1 LRPAVSRIL
10 VTGLLLV
17 LLIGLAA
24 TFAFSQTPAA
34 PTGQRVPGTGPIA
47 ELRKAIAGKE
57 NQPAETVFKNIQVL
71 KGVPAERLLMVMD
84 SGFRPAL
91 GVKCSYCHDPQ
102 NWASDDK
109 SEKKVAR
116 KMLQMVH
123 DINDKYLKSIEG
135 LKSDKPIV
143 SCATCHRGQEK
154 PATSMEPAPAGGH

>member
-1 LRPAVSRIL
+1 MRPAVSRLL

-17 LLIGLAA
+17 LLVGLAA
-24 TFAFSQTPAA
+24 TSAFPQTS
-34 PTGQRVPGTGPIA
+34 GPIV

-57 NQPAETVFKNIQVL
+57 NQPAETVFKNIQSF
-71 KGVPAERLLMVMD
+71 KGVPAERLLNIMD
-84 SGFRPAL
+84 KGFRPAL

-154 PATSMEPAPAGGH
+154 PATSVEPAPAGEH